1 MRASHFHPLGLIAAV
16 GLSLVACIDRSDPTS
31 PVASVATPSAN
42 VVTVNLPVPSLEVGS
57 VVSAA
62 ATSVN
67 SAGHAIADPQV
78 QWLSSD
84 TSVLVVSSAGMVSAR
99 KMGTAWV
106 YATQGA
112 SAGKT
117 ALEVTDSL
125 PHRVLVSPKSSNI
138 KVGVPLRLSASVS
151 TATGR
156 ALPNHPTT
164 WMSSDSLLARVS
176 ASGVVTGVRPGI
188 AAIVASTANASDT
201 GYVNVSAV
209 VAPTTTPTQPATP
222 PATPPPA
229 PAPTPP
235 PIVPVPSSGTHE
247 PSAMRTV
254 HDWDGH
260 SLGAWISTVT
270 PHEQFVW
277 DDALQNTV
285 MQIQYG
291 PVVVPSTSTYG
302 PGHLYFPTP
311 RAMYPLHT
319 VYLRAQVELSSN
331 WKQNPSGVLKM
342 FEVYSGRTWA
352 IPGIHGWGSDLRFMV
367 ANDEPTDPRYPGCFV
382 GQSAPSCAV
391 VPTPPDVFT
400 LGQWHTI
407 EVVLVSNTPG
417 VSNGRLM
424 TWLDGKLQT
433 SVSNVRWSIAGTDNS
448 FQQFDL
454 NPLWGG
460 LGGTLTSAQT
470 LRVGQIH
477 LSGSSDYLSGPI
489 P

>member
-1 MRASHFHPLGLIAAV
+1 MRAPHFHPLGLIAAV
-16 GLSLVACIDRSDPTS
+16 GFSLVACVDRSDPTS
-31 PVASVATPSAN
+31 PGAPTPTPSAN
-42 VVTVNLPVPSLEVGS
+42 VVAVKLPVTSLEVGS

-62 ATSVN
+62 ATSMN
-67 SAGHAIADPQV
+67 SAGQAVTDAQI

-84 TSVLVVSSAGMVSAR
+84 TSVLVVSSAGTVRAR

-112 SAGKT
+112 AAGKT
-117 ALEVTDSL
+117 SLEVTDSL
-125 PHRVLVSPKSSNI
+125 PHRLLVSPRSTNI
-138 KVGVPLRLSASVS
+138 KVGAPLQLSASVT

-156 ALPNHPTT
+156 VLPNHPTT
-164 WMSSDSLLARVS
+164 WKSSDSTIAKVS
-176 ASGVVTGVRPGI
+176 ATGVVMGARTGI
-188 AAIVASTANASDT
+188 AAIVGSTANVSDT

-209 VAPTTTPTQPATP
+209 ATPTSQPTQPATP
-222 PATPPPA
+222 PTAPPPA
-229 PAPTPP
+229 PTPTPT
-235 PIVPVPSSGTHE
+235 PIVPVASSGTHE
-247 PSAMRTV
+247 PSVLKTI

-285 MQIQYG
+285 MQFQYG

-302 PGHLYFPTP
+302 VGHLYFPTP
-311 RAMYPLHT
+311 GAMYPVHT
-319 VYLRAQVELSSN
+319 IYLRAQVELSAN
-331 WKQNPSGVLKM
+331 WKQNPSGVLKL

-367 ANDEPTDPRYPGCFV
+367 ANDEPTDPRYPGCFI
-382 GQSAPSCAV
+382 GQSAPSCAFV
-391 VPTPPDVFT
+391 APPPDVFT

-417 VSNGRLM
+417 VSNGRLT

-433 SVSNVRWSIAGTDNS
+433 SVSNVKWSTAGTDNS

-460 LGGTLTSAQT
+460 LGGTLTTTQT

-477 LSGSSDYLSGPI
+477 LSGSSDYLSGPL